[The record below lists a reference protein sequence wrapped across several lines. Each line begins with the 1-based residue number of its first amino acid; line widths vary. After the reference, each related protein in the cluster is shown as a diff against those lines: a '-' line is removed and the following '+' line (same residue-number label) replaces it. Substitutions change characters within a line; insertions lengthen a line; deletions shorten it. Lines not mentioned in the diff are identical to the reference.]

1 MTPENWFDAFI
12 SEVEFGKLPHLFFF
26 VGALNLPALNE
37 KNMTELQAA
46 AVHQDPSE
54 ASLVL
59 LLDAWSLGWKH
70 KGRVRAVG
78 PGAYEK
84 YCTLGLY
91 AHGGISGITRA
102 SNDEDACR
110 AVNHFLKSRFPGK
123 TWTSIAI
130 LRNPKMGLHRDLMNL
145 KGHMNHALTLG
156 SFSGGR
162 VWVEDENG
170 DAPEKVEMKTKTR
183 ALLGTWH
190 DIHDSPI
197 TFDARRFHQV
207 EPHEGHM
214 WALAAYTPRAFL
226 WMKDDDASRL
236 ASLSFPLPSK

>member
-1 MTPENWFDAFI
+1 MRPRISFDVFI
-12 SEVEFGKLPHLFFF
+12 SEVEFVKLPLFFL
-26 VGALNLPALNE
+26 VGALNLPTLNE

-78 PGAYEK
+78 PDAYEK

-91 AHGGISGITRA
+91 AHGSISGITRT
-102 SNDEDACR
+102 SNDEDVCR

-130 LRNPKMGLHRDLMNL
+130 LCNSKMGLHRDLMNL
-145 KGHMNHALTLG
+145 KGHMNHVLTLG
-156 SFSGGR
+156 SFSRGQ

-183 ALLGTWH
+183 TLLGTWH
-190 DIHDSPI
+190 DIHDRPI

-214 WALAAYTPRAFL
+214 RALAAYTLRV
-226 WMKDDDASRL
+226 
-236 ASLSFPLPSK
+236 FP

>member
-1 MTPENWFDAFI
+1 M
-12 SEVEFGKLPHLFFF
+12 S
-26 VGALNLPALNE
+26 
-37 KNMTELQAA
+37 ELQAA
-46 AVHQDPSE
+46 AVWQDPSE
-54 ASLVL
+54 ASLVQ
-59 LLDAWSLGWKH
+59 LLDACLLDGST
-70 KGRVRAVG
+70 RDEFEAVG

-102 SNDEDACR
+102 SNDEDACQ

-130 LRNPKMGLHRDLMNL
+130 LCNPKMGLHRDLMNL
-145 KGHMNHALTLG
+145 KDHMNHAVTLG

-170 DAPEKVEMKTKTR
+170 DASEKVQMKTKTR
-183 ALLGTWH
+183 ALIGTWH
-190 DIHDSPI
+190 DIHDKPI

-207 EPHEGHM
+207 EPHEGRM
-214 WALAAYTPRAFL
+214 WTLAAYTPRAFL

-236 ASLSFPLPSK
+236 SSLGFPLPSKFLSEAQDERR